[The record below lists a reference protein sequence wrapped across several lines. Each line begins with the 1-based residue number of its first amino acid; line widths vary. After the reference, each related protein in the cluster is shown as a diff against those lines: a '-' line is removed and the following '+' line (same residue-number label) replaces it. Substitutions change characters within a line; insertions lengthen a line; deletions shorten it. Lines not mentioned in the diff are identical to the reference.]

1 MDQDKKQRE
10 EHKLSLSA
18 KIASIT
24 TLIAVIGLITAVVNN
39 GGLNLLKAIWQPL
52 AEDKKLA
59 SAPVSTLT
67 SNPATST
74 PEVNT
79 SADSASI
86 TAPVTSNTPGTL
98 LTSPA
103 TVPASGS
110 LSTTPLPTNDPNTVG
125 LLKNITETEC
135 QSATPGRN
143 LDRILQIQK
152 QEKFSLTL
160 GREVLPLLA
169 SVEDGNY
176 GNNQIY
182 RKTPIE
188 FVCNLNSSYK
198 QLKLVYG
205 VHGANQLATPDNKII
220 FTMFLDGKP
229 AGVRQVVAGSKQEL
243 ILNLQGVKNVAFRA
257 ECAVEN
263 CPSLSFA
270 EMSLY

>member
-1 MDQDKKQRE
+1 MDQDKKPQE

-24 TLIAVIGLITAVVNN
+24 TLLAIIGLITAVVNN
-39 GGLNLLKAIWQPL
+39 GGLNLLRAVWQPL

-59 SAPVSTLT
+59 SAPASTSDPT
-67 SNPATST
+67 VST

-86 TAPVTSNTPGTL
+86 TAPIVSNTPGIV

-103 TVPASGS
+103 TVPASGI
-110 LSTTPLPTNDPNTVG
+110 LSTTPLPTNDPSIIG
-125 LLKNITETEC
+125 LSKNITETEC
-135 QSATPGRN
+135 QSGTPGRN

-152 QEKFSLTL
+152 QEKFPLTL

-169 SVEDGNY
+169 SVEDGYY

-188 FVCNLNSSYK
+188 FVCNLKSSYK

-205 VHGANQLATPDNKII
+205 IHGANQLATPDNKII

-229 AGVRQVVAGSKQEL
+229 AGIRQVVAGSKQEW
-243 ILNLQGVKNVAFRA
+243 ILSLQGVKNVAFRA
-257 ECAVEN
+257 ECAVDN

>member
-1 MDQDKKQRE
+1 MDQDKKPQE

-24 TLIAVIGLITAVVNN
+24 TLLAIIGLITAVVNN
-39 GGLNLLKAIWQPL
+39 GGLNLLRAVWQPL

-59 SAPVSTLT
+59 SAPAAPLT
-67 SNPATST
+67 SNPPISA

-86 TAPVTSNTPGTL
+86 TAPIVSNTPI
-98 LTSPA
+98 SPA
-103 TVPASGS
+103 TVPASGT
-110 LSTTPLPTNDPNTVG
+110 LSTTPLPINDPSIVG
-125 LLKNITETEC
+125 LSKNITETEC
-135 QSATPGRN
+135 QSGTPGRN

-152 QEKFSLTL
+152 QEKFPLTL

-169 SVEDGNY
+169 SVEDGYY

-188 FVCNLNSSYK
+188 FVCNVSSSYK

-205 VHGANQLATPDNKII
+205 IHGANQLATPDNKII

-229 AGVRQVVAGSKQEL
+229 AGIRQVVAGSKQEWV
-243 ILNLQGVKNVAFRA
+243 LNLQGVKNVAFRA
-257 ECAVEN
+257 ECAVDN

-270 EMSLY
+270 EMSLN